1 MEPLLSFMLLGT
13 CVGDRWGET
22 DQRGFLGR
30 NLPEIQSNGV
40 HKWGLGVGPFFT
52 NSYDGSVGAL
62 SGWIALKPGL
72 FSQTSPAS
80 ES

>member
-1 MEPLLSFMLLGT
+1 MLVAASLFFA
-13 CVGDRWGET
+13 DWYRWGVP
-22 DQRGFLGR
+22 DHRGLLER

-40 HKWGLGVGPFFT
+40 HKWCAGVGPFFT
-52 NSYDGSVGAL
+52 NSYDGSVGEL
-62 SGWIALKPGL
+62 SGWIALNPGL

>member
-1 MEPLLSFMLLGT
+1 MLIDI
-13 CVGDRWGET
+13 CVGDCWGEP
-22 DQRGFLGR
+22 DGHGFLGR

-40 HKWGLGVGPFFT
+40 HKWGVGVGPFFT
-52 NSYDGSVGAL
+52 NSYDGSVGEL
-62 SGWIALKPGL
+62 SGWIALNPGL